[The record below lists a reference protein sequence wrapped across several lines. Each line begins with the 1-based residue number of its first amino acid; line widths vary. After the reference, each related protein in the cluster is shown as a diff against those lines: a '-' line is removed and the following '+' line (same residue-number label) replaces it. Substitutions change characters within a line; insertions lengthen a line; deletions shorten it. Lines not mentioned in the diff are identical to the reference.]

1 MTYFLTEERL
11 NELKSEL
18 DSLKGEDRLEVS
30 DRLKKAKELGD
41 LSENSEY
48 AEAKD
53 EQRRVERRIDE
64 LEQILKESVIIKKG
78 EKGGESGVVG
88 IGSTVEIARD
98 GKNMK
103 FFIGGR
109 SEAKPEDGFISNE
122 SPLGRALLGRKVG
135 DSVTVNTP
143 AGKTEYVITRVE

>member
-11 NELKSEL
+11 NELRVEL
-18 DSLKGEDRLEVS
+18 DELKGKERLEIS

-64 LEQILKESVIIKKG
+64 LEQILKESVLIKKG
-78 EKGGESGVVG
+78 GKSGEVVG
-88 IGSTVEIARD
+88 IGSTVEVVRD
-98 GKNMK
+98 GKAVK

-122 SPLGRALLGRKVG
+122 SPLGIGLLGHKVG
-135 DSVTVNTP
+135 DSIVIDTP
-143 AGKTEYVITRVE
+143 GGKIEYIITRVE